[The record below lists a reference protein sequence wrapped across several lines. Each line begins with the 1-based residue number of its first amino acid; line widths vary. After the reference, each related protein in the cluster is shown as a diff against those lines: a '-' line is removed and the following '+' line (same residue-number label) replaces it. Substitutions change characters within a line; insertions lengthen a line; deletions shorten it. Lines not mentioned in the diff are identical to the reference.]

1 MYVFLYRTYL
11 MQDNNYFNSNK
22 GISVNNNTLKL
33 YLYNSF
39 LIIIFQNVDK
49 IKAASSNDRALAA
62 QSTSQGATAN
72 QKRGRD

>member
-62 QSTSQGATAN
+62 LPTSQGVTAN

>member
-1 MYVFLYRTYL
+1 
-11 MQDNNYFNSNK
+11 MQDNNYFNNNK

-33 YLYNSF
+33 YFYNSF

-49 IKAASSNDRALAA
+49 IKAASSNDQALAA
-62 QSTSQGATAN
+62 LPMSQGATTN